1 MLAFRL
7 EMQKAKHMRYWLMAL
22 ALAVGQGLWFSWVV
36 SKSQAEQLRQGYMG
50 ALQQF
55 PVINTIVMP
64 VLIAVL
70 VSRMCDMEHCGH
82 TFKQLF
88 TMQRPAALFNAKLA
102 LCAVYVAAVTV
113 MQGAVILLAGHMRG
127 FLDAPPARHFACFLL
142 SQFSVGV
149 LLAALLQ
156 GIALRFHNQFV
167 TLAAGLVLGFLGL
180 MCGFFPPAVQRLTP
194 VAYYLRLET
203 IGYTWDE
210 TSRITTYFSL
220 PFSWAD
226 YALLWAMLGA
236 VYALGRKSF
245 VSREV

>member
-7 EMQKAKHMRYWLMAL
+7 EMKKARHMRYWLMAL
-22 ALAVGQGLWFSWVV
+22 ALATGQGLWFSWVV

-127 FLDAPPARHFACFLL
+127 FLDVPPAEPVFGGPAVGSAFAGDCAKVSQPVRHIGGGAGAGFPGADVRVLPARCAAADPCGLL
-142 SQFSVGV
+142 S
-149 LLAALLQ
+149 
-156 GIALRFHNQFV
+156 
-167 TLAAGLVLGFLGL
+167 AAGNH
-180 MCGFFPPAVQRLTP
+180 RL
-194 VAYYLRLET
+194 YM
-203 IGYTWDE
+203 G
-210 TSRITTYFSL
+210 
-220 PFSWAD
+220 
-226 YALLWAMLGA
+226 
-236 VYALGRKSF
+236 
-245 VSREV
+245 

>member
-7 EMQKAKHMRYWLMAL
+7 EVQKARRRRYWLMAL
-22 ALAVGQGLWFSWVV
+22 APAAGQGLWLAWGV
-36 SKSQAEQLRQGYMG
+36 SRYRAEQLLQGYAS

-55 PVINTIVMP
+55 PVLNTIVMP

-102 LCAVYVAAVTV
+102 LCAAYLAAVTLL
-113 MQGAVILLAGHMRG
+113 QGAVILLVGRLRG
-127 FLDAPPARHFACFLL
+127 FLDAPPAEHFAYFLL
-142 SQFSVGV
+142 SQLSVGL

-203 IGYTWDE
+203 IGYAWDGA
-210 TSRITTYFSL
+210 TRVSTFFSL

-226 YALLWAMLGA
+226 YALLWAMFGA
-236 VYALGRKSF
+236 VYALGRGAF
-245 VSREV
+245 VRREV